1 MTNNEMI
8 SWFASVVALFD
19 KILSALMAFSPLGV
33 FLDVALFLAVL
44 AFFAWLVRR
53 GSHQRF

>member
-1 MTNNEMI
+1 MI

-53 GSHQRF
+53 GSHQRL